1 MTGTGVA
8 DGSVTG
14 TGSADTSVTRRRAV
28 EALRAGVPNRDA
40 VAAMGSSQRVVET
53 RFTELL
59 ERVRLLP
66 RSGAHPGG
74 LLVAGGF
81 GSGKSH
87 VLEHLRHLAL
97 EGGFMVSK
105 VVVSKETPLHDPAK
119 VFRAAVESAV
129 LPDRQGT
136 ALAEIAAGLDF
147 AGPAF
152 ADLRAWA
159 HSPESG
165 LNQRFAATLHLFE
178 NLRDADQEFSDLIV
192 RFWGGEKMQVGELRK
207 RLRELGE
214 AATYLLQA
222 VPERE
227 LALERFRFL
236 SRLAKAG
243 GYAGW
248 VLLVDEVELIGRY
261 SLLQRARSYAEL
273 ARWVRGMPED
283 PAIPLLAVL
292 TITDD
297 FDEAVLHAKNDLEVV
312 PNKLRA
318 RQNPADDLMAG
329 QAEVGMRII
338 EREVERLRPPDE
350 VELDRAYNRLK
361 EIHGEAYG
369 WAPPDVE
376 GLERLGT
383 TRMRQYVR
391 AWINEWDLVRLDPGY
406 RPETQV
412 IPLASGYQEDTD
424 LEGSTEP
431 TAGPATG

>member
-1 MTGTGVA
+1 MTNTLGTNTLGTDPVGTDAMGDVTVA
-8 DGSVTG
+8 
-14 TGSADTSVTRRRAV
+14 RRRAV

-66 RSGAHPGG
+66 RSGTHPGG

-97 EGGFMVSK
+97 EGGFMVSR

-119 VFRAAVESAV
+119 MLRAAVETAV
-129 LPDRQGT
+129 VPGRQGG
-136 ALAEIAAGLDF
+136 ALAEIAARLDF

-152 ADLRAWA
+152 TELRHWA
-159 HSPESG
+159 HSPEGSV
-165 LNQRFAATLHLFE
+165 NQRFAATLFLFE
-178 NLRDADQEFSDLIV
+178 NLRDADPEFADLIV
-192 RFWGGEKMQVGELRK
+192 RFWGGDKIHVGELRK

-227 LALERFRFL
+227 LALQRFRFL
-236 SRLAKAG
+236 ARLAKAG
-243 GYAGW
+243 GFAGW

-261 SLLQRARSYAEL
+261 SLLQRARSYGEV
-273 ARWVRGMPED
+273 ARWVRGLPDD
-283 PAIPLLAVL
+283 PAAPLLAVL

-312 PNKLRA
+312 PNKLRS
-318 RQNPADDLMAG
+318 RQNPADDALAG

-338 EREVERLRPPDE
+338 EREVERLHQPDE
-350 VELDRAYNRLK
+350 VELERAYARLK
-361 EIHGEAYG
+361 EIHAEAYG
-369 WAPPDVE
+369 WDPPDVE

-406 RPETQV
+406 HPETEV
-412 IPLASGYQEDTD
+412 AALPSGYDEETD
-424 LEGSTEP
+424 LEGP
-431 TAGPATG
+431 V